1 VKNLFLN
8 KKRFFATLRMTN
20 NTELRLFDLAGQLLS
35 YEYSEELRSEVVFLK
50 KLTEQRDIK
59 VASFPAV

>member
-1 VKNLFLN
+1 
-8 KKRFFATLRMTN
+8 MTN